1 MQNNFNFPL
10 FSWHLEISSKCA
22 LACSRC
28 PRTGEA
34 NRNKF
39 RVTELN
45 LDFIKSLFTENF
57 LEKNVRRILMCG
69 GQGDPIYNS
78 QFLEIVSYFKKVKP
92 DLSIWI
98 VTNGSHKN
106 KSWWQSLS
114 SILNSYD
121 ALCFSIDGW
130 DQQSNEM
137 YRKNSDFRSIVE
149 GVQEMTKS
157 AAFIR
162 WSTIIFKFNVNEL
175 QKIRDLAKSL
185 GVDDFTLVKS
195 TKFGA
200 PWVSQD
206 EEDPL
211 RPDPEFISNSSRY
224 ERSNAFLSKKTIAR
238 NDILRKIS
246 LREKEQAAVYKNS
259 NILPRCQ
266 IGGWSWYVDAS
277 AILYPCSWVSHPY
290 DMSNSDSMRD
300 LLLTQRSRFDLS
312 QRSLE
317 DVLNDSI
324 WHEVM
329 SAWKYGSQV
338 FGECQ
343 LKCGNKIN
351 S

>member
-1 MQNNFNFPL
+1 MKNQFNFPL

-28 PRTGEA
+28 PRTGES
-34 NRNKF
+34 NKHKF
-39 RVTELN
+39 KVTELK
-45 LDFIKSLFTENF
+45 LDFIQSLFNKDF
-57 LEKNVRRILMCG
+57 LGKNVRRILLCG

-78 QFLEIVSYFKKVKP
+78 QFLEIVSYLKKTKP
-92 DLSIWI
+92 DLSLWI

-106 KSWWQSLS
+106 KSWWKNLS

-121 ALCFSIDGW
+121 ALSFSIDGW

-137 YRKNSDFRSIVE
+137 YRKNSDFHSIVQ

-157 AAFIR
+157 AAYIR

-175 QKIRDLAKSL
+175 EKIRDLAKSL
-185 GVDDFTLVKS
+185 GADDFTLVKS

-200 PWVSQD
+200 PWVNQG
-206 EEDPL
+206 EEDTLKPG
-211 RPDPEFISNSSRY
+211 PEFISNSSLY
-224 ERSNAFLSKKTIAR
+224 EKTHTFFSKKSIAR

-246 LREKEQAAVYKNS
+246 SREKEQATIYKNS

-266 IGGWSWYVDAS
+266 IGGWSWYIDAS
-277 AILYPCSWVSHPY
+277 AIIYPCSWVSHPY
-290 DMSNSDSMRD
+290 DMSDGDSLRN
-300 LLLTQRSRFDLS
+300 LLLTQKSRFDLS

-317 DVLNDSI
+317 DILNDSI
-324 WHEVM
+324 WSELTR
-329 SAWKYGSQV
+329 AWKEGSPI

-343 LKCGNKIN
+343 LKCGNKVTP
-351 S
+351 